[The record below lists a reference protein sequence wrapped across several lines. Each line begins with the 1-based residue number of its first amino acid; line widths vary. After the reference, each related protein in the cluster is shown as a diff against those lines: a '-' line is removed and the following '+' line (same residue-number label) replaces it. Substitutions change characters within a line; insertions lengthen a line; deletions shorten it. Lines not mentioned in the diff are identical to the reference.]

1 MRCLGAVLLC
11 LAMSSL
17 ISAQKNASKTPP
29 KEVEIT
35 AEPHH
40 HLMFQNEYVRV
51 FSVEVDPRD
60 ATLMHRHHHDYA
72 YVVIGDAQLSNEV
85 EGKPAVKLDVN
96 DGDAKYSDGNFAH
109 LVKNVG
115 NTPFRNIT
123 IEFLQDTKMRDAPT
137 VSDPAPVSI
146 RGGTQKTLFVKD
158 GVRAVQDE
166 LQIAAVEERHHH
178 AGPHLV
184 IALTDLSFR
193 AQNPDKSATNTEM
206 KAGEVKWINGG
217 ITHTVT
223 NVGSGPAKLV
233 SLEFQPLNKP

>member
-1 MRCLGAVLLC
+1 
-11 LAMSSL
+11 
-17 ISAQKNASKTPP
+17 
-29 KEVEIT
+29 VEIT

-40 HLMFQNEYVRV
+40 HLILQNEYVRV
-51 FSVEVDPRD
+51 FSVEIDPRD

-72 YVVIGDAQLSNEV
+72 YVVMGNAQLSNEV
-85 EGKPAVKLDVN
+85 QGKPPAKLDVS
-96 DGDAKYSDGNFAH
+96 DGQANYSDGNFAH

-123 IEFLQDTKMRDAPT
+123 VEFLQDAKMRTDANS
-137 VSDPAPVSI
+137 SDPAPVNI
-146 RGGTQKTLFVKD
+146 RGGTEKVLFVKD
-158 GVRAVQDE
+158 GVRAVEVE
-166 LQIAAVEERHHH
+166 LQIAAVEGRHHH

-193 AQNPDKSATNTEM
+193 AENPDKSATNMEM
-206 KAGEVKWINGG
+206 KAGEVKWIDGG

-233 SLEFQPLNKP
+233 SFEFQPLSKQ